1 MLIEENRGFA
11 LITVLVLLSLLTV
24 LSIGLYI
31 VTLSTQQDSVV
42 TVKEEQARYYAETG
56 MLYVKWALANDADL
70 DAIDVPTRTPAAT
83 PAMST
88 AYSGNDPTIGDRE
101 EWVALQSNP
110 GPTSIGGTDGAIMYF
125 DNSPLASRAIKS
137 PIVGGVTM
145 RNISASLPRYIRVD
159 IGADGAITTAIS
171 PMPHNAVPVKGTD
184 IPLKNGSVVWLTAG
198 NATSD
203 FALDPTLGAC
213 AALVPPVNWKA
224 CRPAYTTPADTTV
237 TPNIPAV
244 TYPAAYI
251 ASYSVVIYS
260 VGYVDGKPLALIR
273 SIVM

>member
-101 EWVALQSNP
+101 EWAAVQSNP

-224 CRPAYTTPADTTV
+224 CRPAYTTV